1 MSFIEGIKEKAKG
14 DIKKIVL
21 PEATDLRILEAT
33 QTVLREGY
41 AQIVLIGNEEVILGK
56 ARENNIDISGAT
68 IINPEIIDIPN
79 PSIIASAAL
88 AKISILHL
96 FLCTPYYTI
105 NTILITL
112 P

>member
-68 IINPEIIDIPN
+68 IINPET
-79 PSIIASAAL
+79 SEKS
-88 AKISILHL
+88 S
-96 FLCTPYYTI
+96 YYAEK
-105 NTILITL
+105 LYEL
-112 P
+112 RK